1 MEQLE
6 IFPFFKHLTAEEKQ
20 ELISMLKPL
29 HAKKGEIIH
38 YQGDPCDNSL
48 LLCKGSIR
56 LYSQANDFSEEVT
69 LYTLNAGEQ
78 CLSQV
83 MSELDNNSVIP
94 SAVAQTDIEGYLV
107 KKQAIE
113 AFIARIPA
121 YQEFVVSVYAN
132 KIAELTMALQNIKF
146 KNLDDRIM
154 DYLHQNE
161 RKTIHI
167 THNDLAE
174 QMHTSR
180 SVVSRVLKKLE
191 DKGVLKLHR
200 GYIEIDI

>member
-6 IFPFFKHLTAEEKQ
+6 IFPFFKHLKPHKKE
-20 ELISMLKPL
+20 ELIALLRPL

-83 MSELDNNSVIP
+83 MSELDNTTVIP
-94 SAVAQTDIEGYLV
+94 SAVAQTDIEAYLV
-107 KKQAIE
+107 NKEAIE
-113 AFIARIPA
+113 AFISRIPA

-132 KIAELTMALQNIKF
+132 KIAELTTALQNIKF

-161 RKTIHI
+161 KKTIHI

-191 DKGVLKLHR
+191 EKGVLKLHR
-200 GYIEIDI
+200 GYIEIHI

>member
-6 IFPFFKHLTAEEKQ
+6 IFPFFKHLKPHKKE
-20 ELISMLKPL
+20 ELIALLRPL

-83 MSELDNNSVIP
+83 MSELDNTTVIP
-94 SAVAQTDIEGYLV
+94 SAVAQTDIEAYLV
-107 KKQAIE
+107 NKEAIE
-113 AFIARIPA
+113 AFISRIPE
-121 YQEFVVSVYAN
+121 YQEFVVSIYAK
-132 KIAELTMALQNIKF
+132 KIAELTTALQNIKF

-167 THNDLAE
+167 THQDLAQ

-191 DKGVLKLHR
+191 EKGVLKLHR
-200 GYIEIDI
+200 GYIEIHI

>member
-6 IFPFFKHLTAEEKQ
+6 IFPFFKHLKPHEKE
-20 ELISMLKPL
+20 ELIALLRPL

-56 LYSQANDFSEEVT
+56 LYSQANNFSEEVT

-83 MSELDNNSVIP
+83 MSELDNTAVIP
-94 SAVAQTDIEGYLV
+94 SAVAQTDIEAYLV
-107 KKQAIE
+107 NKEAIE
-113 AFIARIPA
+113 AFISRIPE
-121 YQEFVVSVYAN
+121 YQEFVVSIYAK
-132 KIAELTMALQNIKF
+132 KIAELTTALQNIKF

-167 THNDLAE
+167 THQDLAQ

-191 DKGVLKLHR
+191 EKGVLKLHR